1 MLVDYSIDKPPASDT
16 PYTILVL
23 SELLDMS
30 QKAEQ
35 TSAAGDSWKQVDKG
49 TASQQDIEAIYKS
62 IWSDRKPAAGAN
74 LTDMERMQ
82 YGRQNSAGL
91 GAQGDG
97 QHKEAKSNSGRAGYD
112 LPNVT
117 INTCK
122 NNERESTRVVPN
134 FRDQAS
140 EFSDRAYHHAA
151 NSMTNCR
158 SNHEQYQRRPNGYSE
173 NNQQPYKMF
182 EAPNYYENPTFKLH
196 EGKERFTTY
205 QPIESLTDRHDELRI
220 QADRSGEARWHR
232 PGKES
237 IEERT
242 QKVCYPDGSSRVV
255 LRDQN
260 GKISAVVNP
269 DGSRLERLPAKPG
282 EAPSWRA
289 FSLQGTPIIAD
300 NFRGSVEM
308 SEDGTFK
315 MTKTYPVPQQY
326 EQKPDGS
333 YRKAY
338 KGGAA
343 EQWTAMTQTKTV
355 LYPNGKVRE
364 LKFSPDEKGI
374 LEQTAVTDR

>member
-1 MLVDYSIDKPPASDT
+1 
-16 PYTILVL
+16 
-23 SELLDMS
+23 
-30 QKAEQ
+30 
-35 TSAAGDSWKQVDKG
+35 
-49 TASQQDIEAIYKS
+49 
-62 IWSDRKPAAGAN
+62 
-74 LTDMERMQ
+74 
-82 YGRQNSAGL
+82 
-91 GAQGDG
+91 
-97 QHKEAKSNSGRAGYD
+97 
-112 LPNVT
+112 
-117 INTCK
+117 
-122 NNERESTRVVPN
+122 
-134 FRDQAS
+134 
-140 EFSDRAYHHAA
+140 
-151 NSMTNCR
+151 
-158 SNHEQYQRRPNGYSE
+158 
-173 NNQQPYKMF
+173 
-182 EAPNYYENPTFKLH
+182 
-196 EGKERFTTY
+196 
-205 QPIESLTDRHDELRI
+205 
-220 QADRSGEARWHR
+220 
-232 PGKES
+232 
-237 IEERT
+237 
-242 QKVCYPDGSSRVV
+242 V